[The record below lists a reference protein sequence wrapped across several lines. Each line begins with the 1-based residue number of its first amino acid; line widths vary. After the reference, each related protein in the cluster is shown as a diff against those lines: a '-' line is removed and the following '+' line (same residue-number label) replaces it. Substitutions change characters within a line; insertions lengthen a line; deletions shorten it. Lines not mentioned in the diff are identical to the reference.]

1 MLFDTHCHIYD
12 EQYKESIDEII
23 SKCLSFDVQMM
34 MVIGDN
40 ITHSKICDE
49 LSKKYDCIYSAV
61 GVHPEEVDTDE
72 LSSLEE
78 QLTNL
83 VKSNPK
89 IKAIGEIGLDY
100 HWKNDEYTK
109 NKQKE
114 YFIKQ
119 IEIANKLNLPII
131 IHARD
136 SIQDCIEILK
146 ASPCICKGVFHCF
159 SGSVEQAKIII
170 QMGYYIGL
178 DGPVT
183 YKNAKTPKEV
193 AKIVPLDKLV
203 VETDSPYLPPVP
215 HRGEINYPYYV
226 REIVNEIA
234 LLREMSPKE
243 IEDVTYVN
251 GKRLYKI

>member
-23 SKCLSFDVQMM
+23 SKCLSFDVGLM
-34 MVIGDN
+34 MVIADN
-40 ITHSKICDE
+40 INHSRICDD

-72 LSSLEE
+72 LSSLE
-78 QLTNL
+78 QTLTDL
-83 VKSNPK
+83 VNSNNK

-100 HWKNDEYTK
+100 YWKNDEETK
-109 NKQKE
+109 TKQKE

-119 IEIANKLNLPII
+119 IEIANKLDLPII

-136 SIQDCIEILK
+136 AVQDCIEILK
-146 ASPCICKGVFHCF
+146 NHPCKNKGVFHCF
-159 SGSVEQAKIII
+159 SGSVEQAEIII
-170 QMGYYIGL
+170 KMGYFIGL

-193 AKIVPLDKLV
+193 AKIVPLDLLV
-203 VETDSPYLPPVP
+203 VETDSPYLTPVP

-226 REIVNEIA
+226 REVIKEIA

-243 IEDVTYVN
+243 LEDVTYVN